1 MHNLEIQTIKLQT
14 QEFHT
19 NSSRR
24 HTNNDC
30 PFVWYDIN
38 IYFIHWAII
47 HLSLI
52 QAKVSKETHMSKK
65 NLNGINHTFA
75 SGMVYIITIIL
86 LCSTCITS
94 KQGNLISL
102 IAVTFNIREM
112 IIWTLISILSF
123 TSGLIGFNLYQKS
136 KRTPLLI
143 CFIINF
149 YYFVISILTL

>member
-1 MHNLEIQTIKLQT
+1 
-14 QEFHT
+14 
-19 NSSRR
+19 
-24 HTNNDC
+24 
-30 PFVWYDIN
+30 
-38 IYFIHWAII
+38 
-47 HLSLI
+47 
-52 QAKVSKETHMSKK
+52 MSKK

-94 KQGNLISL
+94 KQGNLISF

-112 IIWTLISILSF
+112 ITWTLISILSF

-149 YYFVISILTL
+149 YYFVISILAL